1 MTQRLPRYI
10 IVHSRQQWCWYFTF
24 LDKFSFNNSLNW
36 WFGEKLAHSGKLMS
50 LLDCVIF
57 TKETDDDS
65 DIFSKSSSRMKIFQM
80 STIFFLNLVH
90 KMNEMKISNEDFI
103 EFHWVNV
110 VVNRDFPNKISS
122 FYISNLI
129 SLLIITISR
138 YH

>member
-1 MTQRLPRYI
+1 
-10 IVHSRQQWCWYFTF
+10 
-24 LDKFSFNNSLNW
+24 
-36 WFGEKLAHSGKLMS
+36 MS

-103 EFHWVNV
+103 EFH
-110 VVNRDFPNKISS
+110 
-122 FYISNLI
+122 
-129 SLLIITISR
+129 
-138 YH
+138 